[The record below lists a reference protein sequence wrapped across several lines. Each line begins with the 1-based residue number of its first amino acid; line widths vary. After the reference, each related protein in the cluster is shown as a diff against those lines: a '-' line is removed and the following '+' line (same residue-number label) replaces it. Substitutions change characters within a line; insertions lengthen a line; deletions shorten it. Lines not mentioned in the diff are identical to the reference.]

1 MALVVETGAVVPGAD
16 SYVSLANARA
26 FAASYGL
33 ALPADDAEAEA
44 ALRNGAVYV
53 GLQEPSMCGRR
64 VSASQSLAYPR
75 QGVSLYGFALALAP
89 GVIPPQVI
97 HAQVVAAV
105 EYGAG
110 TDVRASSDGRVTET
124 ERVEGAVTVSYFNN
138 GATGATTTITAAM
151 DALRPLLCGSVN
163 GASFNVYRG

>member
-26 FAASYGL
+26 LAASYGL

-64 VSASQSLAYPR
+64 VSASQTLAYPR
-75 QGVSLYGFALALAP
+75 QGVSLYGFALASD
-89 GVIPPQVI
+89 VIPQQII
-97 HAQVVAAV
+97 HAQVAAAV

-110 TDVRASSDGRVTET
+110 TDVRASSDGRVTES

-138 GATGATTTITAAM
+138 GATGATTTITAAL

>member
-1 MALVVETGAVVPGAD
+1 MALVVETGAIVPGAD
-16 SYVSLANARA
+16 SYVSLADARA
-26 FAASYGL
+26 LAAGYGL
-33 ALPADDAEAEA
+33 ALPVDNIAAEA

-53 GLQEPSMCGRR
+53 GLQEPFMCGRR

-75 QGVSLYGFALALAP
+75 QGVSLYGFALASD
-89 GVIPPQVI
+89 VIPPQIV

-110 TDVRASSDGRVTET
+110 TDVRASSDGRVTES
-124 ERVEGAVTVSYFNN
+124 ERVEDAVTVSYFNN
-138 GATGATTTITAAM
+138 GATGATTITAAM

>member
-1 MALVVETGAVVPGAD
+1 MALVVETGSIVPGAD
-16 SYVSLANARA
+16 SYVSLAGARA
-26 FAASYGL
+26 LAAGYGL
-33 ALPADDAEAEA
+33 ALPVDDTEAEA

-75 QGVSLYGFALALAP
+75 QGVSLYGFALAAD
-89 GVIPPQVI
+89 VIPPQVI

-110 TDVRASSDGRVTET
+110 TDVRASSDGRVTES
-124 ERVEGAVTVSYFNN
+124 ERVEGAVAVSYFNN

-151 DALRPLLCGSVN
+151 DALRPLMCGSVN

>member
-16 SYVSLANARA
+16 SYVSLADARA
-26 FAASYGL
+26 LAASYGL
-33 ALPADDAEAEA
+33 ALPADNTAAEA

-64 VSASQSLAYPR
+64 VSAAQSLAYPR
-75 QGVSLYGFALALAP
+75 QGVSLYGFTLASD
-89 GVIPPQVI
+89 VIPQQII

-138 GATGATTTITAAM
+138 GATGATTTITAAL

>member
-1 MALVVETGAVVPGAD
+1 MALVVEDGAGKSDAD
-16 SYVSLANARA
+16 SYVSLAGARA
-26 FAASYGL
+26 LAAGYGL
-33 ALPADDAEAEA
+33 TLPADDTEAEV

-53 GLQEPSMCGRR
+53 GLQEPAMCGRR

-75 QGVSLYGFALALAP
+75 QGVSLYGFALAP
-89 GVIPPQVI
+89 DVIPPQVI
-97 HAQVVAAV
+97 HAQIAAAV

-110 TDVRASSDGRVTET
+110 TDVRASSDGRVTES

-138 GATGATTTITAAM
+138 GVPGATPTLTAAL
-151 DALRPLLCGSVN
+151 DALRPLLCGSAV

>member
-1 MALVVETGAVVPGAD
+1 MALVVEDGSVTPGAD

-26 FAASYGL
+26 LAASYGL
-33 ALPADDAEAEA
+33 ALPADDTAAEV

-75 QGVSLYGFALALAP
+75 QGVSLYGFALASD
-89 GVIPPQVI
+89 VIPPQVI

-105 EYGAG
+105 EYGEG
-110 TDVRASSDGRVTET
+110 TDVRASSDGRVTES

>member
-1 MALVVETGAVVPGAD
+1 MALVVEDGTGKSDAD
-16 SYVSLANARA
+16 SYVSLAGARA
-26 FAASYGL
+26 IAAGYGMT
-33 ALPADDAEAEA
+33 LPADDTEAEV
-44 ALRNGAVYV
+44 ALRNGAGYV

-75 QGVSLYGFALALAP
+75 QGVSLYGFALASD
-89 GVIPPQVI
+89 VIPPQVI

-110 TDVRASSDGRVTET
+110 TDVRASSDGRVTES

-138 GATGATTTITAAM
+138 GVTGATTTITAAL

>member
-16 SYVSLANARA
+16 SYVSLADARA
-26 FAASYGL
+26 LAAVYGL
-33 ALPADDAEAEA
+33 ALPADDIAAEA

-64 VSASQSLAYPR
+64 VSSSQSLAYPR
-75 QGVSLYGFALALAP
+75 QGVSLYGFTLAAD
-89 GVIPPQVI
+89 VIPPQIV

-110 TDVRASSDGRVTET
+110 TDVRASSDGRVTES

-151 DALRPLLCGSVN
+151 DALRPLLCGSSN

>member
-1 MALVVETGAVVPGAD
+1 MALVVETGSVVPGAD
-16 SYVSLANARA
+16 SYVSLAEARA
-26 FAASYGL
+26 LAASYGMT
-33 ALPADDAEAEA
+33 LPADDTEAEV

-75 QGVSLYGFALALAP
+75 QGVLLYGFALASD
-89 GVIPPQVI
+89 VIPPQIV

-105 EYGAG
+105 EYGLG

-138 GATGATTTITAAM
+138 GVTGATTTITAAL

>member
-1 MALVVETGAVVPGAD
+1 MALVVETGAIVPGAD

-26 FAASYGL
+26 LAASYGL
-33 ALPADDAEAEA
+33 ALPADDTEAEA

-75 QGVSLYGFALALAP
+75 QGVSLYGFALASD
-89 GVIPPQVI
+89 VIPPQIV
-97 HAQVVAAV
+97 HAQVAAAV
-105 EYGAG
+105 EYGEG
-110 TDVRASSDGRVTET
+110 TDVRASSDGRVTES

-138 GATGATTTITAAM
+138 GATGSTTTITAAM

>member
-16 SYVSLANARA
+16 SYVRLTDARA
-26 FAASYGL
+26 LAASYGL

-64 VSASQSLAYPR
+64 VSAAQSLAYPR
-75 QGVSLYGFALALAP
+75 QGVSLYGFALASD
-89 GVIPPQVI
+89 VIPPQIV

-105 EYGAG
+105 EYGDG
-110 TDVRASSDGRVTET
+110 TDVRASSDGRVTES

>member
-1 MALVVETGAVVPGAD
+1 MALVVEDGSVTPGAD

-26 FAASYGL
+26 LAASYGL
-33 ALPADDAEAEA
+33 ALPADDTEAEA

-53 GLQEPSMCGRR
+53 GLQEPFMCGRR

-75 QGVSLYGFALALAP
+75 QGVSLYGFSLASD
-89 GVIPPQVI
+89 VIPPQIV

-105 EYGAG
+105 EYGLG
-110 TDVRASSDGRVTET
+110 TDVRASSDGRVTES
-124 ERVEGAVTVSYFNN
+124 ERVEGAVTVAYFNN
-138 GATGATTTITAAM
+138 GVTGATTTITAAL

>member
-16 SYVSLANARA
+16 SYVSLADARA
-26 FAASYGL
+26 LAASYGL
-33 ALPADDAEAEA
+33 ALPADNTAAEA

-64 VSASQSLAYPR
+64 VSAAQSLAYPR
-75 QGVSLYGFALALAP
+75 QGVSLYGFTLASD
-89 GVIPPQVI
+89 VIPQQII

-138 GATGATTTITAAM
+138 GATGATITITAAL

>member
-16 SYVSLANARA
+16 SYVSLADARA
-26 FAASYGL
+26 LAAGYGL
-33 ALPADDAEAEA
+33 ALPADDIAAEA

-75 QGVSLYGFALALAP
+75 QGVSLYGFALASD
-89 GVIPPQVI
+89 VIPPQIV

-110 TDVRASSDGRVTET
+110 TDVRASSDGRVTES